1 MLASHLTKTTCV
13 RKEVYVKGWFSSF
26 QLELTGTNYIIRKLE
41 NMFSDAETLVKIEPP
56 PHTLTSVRFKSRDLG
71 H

>member
-13 RKEVYVKGWFSSF
+13 KKGVYVKGWFSSF

-41 NMFSDAETLVKIEPP
+41 NMFSDAETLAKIEHP
-56 PHTLTSVRFKSRDLG
+56 TLTSVRFESRDLG